1 MLEEM
6 QAREI
11 LQMEGI
17 DEEWREILKA
27 VLQYRGIGEIG
38 EIGEPCVGG
47 KSTEFYGYLL
57 LLGRLD
63 LVTAEPNWDGFLEFV
78 KTVGVD
84 VNGSFAE
91 SEVLPFLLSFPFVLS
106 ELILTGKAMQAVKVW
121 CDVMGCKA
129 DFCQGM

>member
-63 LVTAEPNWDGFLEFV
+63 LVTAEPIG
-78 KTVGVD
+78 TVFW
-84 VNGSFAE
+84 NS
-91 SEVLPFLLSFPFVLS
+91 
-106 ELILTGKAMQAVKVW
+106 
-121 CDVMGCKA
+121 
-129 DFCQGM
+129 

>member
-1 MLEEM
+1 M
-6 QAREI
+6 
-11 LQMEGI
+11 
-17 DEEWREILKA
+17 
-27 VLQYRGIGEIG
+27 
-38 EIGEPCVGG
+38 
-47 KSTEFYGYLL
+47 L

-91 SEVLPFLLSFPFVLS
+91 SEVLPFLLSFPLVLS

>member
-27 VLQYRGIGEIG
+27 VLQYRGIG

-91 SEVLPFLLSFPFVLS
+91 SEVLPSFCPFRWFLAS
-106 ELILTGKAMQAVKVW
+106 
-121 CDVMGCKA
+121 
-129 DFCQGM
+129 

>member
-47 KSTEFYGYLL
+47 EIDRVLRVFASAGTTRSCDG
-57 LLGRLD
+57 G
-63 LVTAEPNWDGFLEFV
+63 ANWDGFLEFV

>member
-11 LQMEGI
+11 LPMEGI

-27 VLQYRGIGEIG
+27 VLQYRGIG

-84 VNGSFAE
+84 VNSSFAE
-91 SEVLPFLLSFPFVLS
+91 SEVLPFLLSFPLVLS

>member
-27 VLQYRGIGEIG
+27 VLQYRGIREIE